1 MPGFED
7 PTTAVYLLLALIVSA
22 AGLVHGALGLG
33 FPMIATPLVAMLT
46 DVRSAILIVLA
57 PTLAINVV
65 NILRGGR
72 WGQSIGRFWPLAAY
86 AGLGSVAGSQLLVVS
101 DPAPYKLLL
110 AAMILLYLNV
120 NRLGLPMAWVRAH
133 PRRATAVFGCLGGF
147 LAGTVNVMVPVLI
160 IFSLELGLA
169 PVVMIQVFNFCFLVG
184 KLAQAAVLAH
194 AGVLTAT
201 VVTASLPLLAI
212 AVASLLTGMALRD
225 RFDPETYRRWLKRV
239 LLAIAVMLIAQFLSG
254 R

>member
-7 PTTAVYLLLALIVSA
+7 PTTAVTLLLVVITSA

-46 DVRSAILIVLA
+46 DVRSAVLIVLA

-65 NILRGGR
+65 NILRGGHWAR
-72 WGQSIGRFWPLAAY
+72 SIGRFWPLAAY
-86 AGLGSVAGSQLLVVS
+86 AGVGSVAGSQLLVVS

-120 NRLGLPMAWVRAH
+120 SRLGLPMGWVRAH
-133 PRRATAVFGCLGGF
+133 PQLASAVFGCLAGF

-160 IFSLELGLA
+160 VFSLELGLA
-169 PVVMIQVFNFCFLVG
+169 PVVMIQVFNFCFLSG

-194 AGVLTAT
+194 AGVLTGPVITAT
-201 VVTASLPLLAI
+201 LPLLAV
-212 AVASLLTGMALRD
+212 AVASLLAGMALRD
-225 RFDPETYRRWLKRV
+225 RVDPETYRRWLKRV
-239 LLAIAVMLIAQFLSG
+239 LLAIALMLIAQFFCG